1 MHIFLFVF
9 LSWSERKHT
18 ITPLQHGREKV
29 QSRREISILFPKKT
43 NLKKLCVKYKE
54 EYDKKINENKTTV
67 NFNEN
72 RKNTQWNYQEK
83 NILLV
88 QFEYITNSVLA
99 RIFYS
104 LSGWLN
110 IFDVQPEQ
118 LGGLG
123 ARCKRPQWGP
133 GAKP

>member
-72 RKNTQWNYQEK
+72 RKNTMKLPREAYIARAVRVYYKQCSSEDF
-83 NILLV
+83 LL
-88 QFEYITNSVLA
+88 A
-99 RIFYS
+99 
-104 LSGWLN
+104 
-110 IFDVQPEQ
+110 
-118 LGGLG
+118 
-123 ARCKRPQWGP
+123 
-133 GAKP
+133 